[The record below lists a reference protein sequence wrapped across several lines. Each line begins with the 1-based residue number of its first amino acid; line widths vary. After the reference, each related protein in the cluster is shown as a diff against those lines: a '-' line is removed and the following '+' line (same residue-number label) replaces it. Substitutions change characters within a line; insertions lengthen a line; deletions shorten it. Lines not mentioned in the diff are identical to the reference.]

1 MLQCSIRRDLHFRA
15 SPQRER
21 DFGSATISDR
31 LSL

>member
-1 MLQCSIRRDLHFRA
+1 MLRCSIPFAAYFTA
-15 SPQRER
+15 SPQRKR